1 MSQQIPTLIESV
13 QPVKLYAP
21 NLISTG
27 GGVSFGAHVNIANFD
42 SAIIRLQ
49 VGAFAG
55 TVTLSAKLYE
65 QQTMDG
71 DASLIPIT
79 GADFGVITGTTTEQV
94 FTAGIEVKNYKQY
107 LALRLQASPT
117 AATLSVCADLIG
129 GKPDNA
135 PVGNNPTF
143 WVTGQ

>member
-13 QPVKLYAP
+13 MPVKMYAP
-21 NLISTG
+21 NILSLSS
-27 GGVSFGAHVNIANFD
+27 GVSYGAHVNTMAFD

-65 QQTMDG
+65 QQVMDG

-79 GADFGVITGTTTEQV
+79 GADFGLITGATTEQT

-107 LALRLQASPT
+107 LALRLQASPA
-117 AATLSVCADLIG
+117 AATIGVAADLLG

>member
-13 QPVKLYAP
+13 MPVKMYAP
-21 NLISTG
+21 NILSLSS
-27 GGVSFGAHVNIANFD
+27 GVSYGAHVNAAAFD

-65 QQTMDG
+65 QQVMDG

-79 GADFGVITGTTTEQV
+79 GADFGLITGATTEQT

-107 LALRLQASPT
+107 LALRLQASPA
-117 AATLSVCADLIG
+117 AATIGVAADLLG

-135 PVGNNPTF
+135 PVVNNPTF

>member
-13 QPVKLYAP
+13 MPVKMYAP
-21 NLISTG
+21 NILSLSS
-27 GGVSFGAHVNIANFD
+27 GVSYGAHVNTVAFD

-65 QQTMDG
+65 QQVMDG

-79 GADFGVITGTTTEQV
+79 GADFGLITGATTEQT

-107 LALRLQASPT
+107 LALRLQASPA
-117 AATLSVCADLIG
+117 AATIGVAADLLG

-135 PVGNNPTF
+135 PVGNSPSF